1 LDGKSIGRTEIA
13 KRGGKLS
20 QHGEQI
26 FGKQVVDGRH
36 GGQGRDWYLRLIR
49 RWALEA
55 F

>member
-1 LDGKSIGRTEIA
+1 LDGGSIGKTKIV
-13 KRGGKLS
+13 KRDWKLS

-26 FGKQVVDGRH
+26 FGKQVVYGRR
-36 GGQGRDWYLRLIR
+36 GGQGRDWYLRPIR

>member
-1 LDGKSIGRTEIA
+1 LDGSSIGRTKIA
-13 KRGGKLS
+13 KRGWKLS

-26 FGKQVVDGRH
+26 FGKQVVYGRR